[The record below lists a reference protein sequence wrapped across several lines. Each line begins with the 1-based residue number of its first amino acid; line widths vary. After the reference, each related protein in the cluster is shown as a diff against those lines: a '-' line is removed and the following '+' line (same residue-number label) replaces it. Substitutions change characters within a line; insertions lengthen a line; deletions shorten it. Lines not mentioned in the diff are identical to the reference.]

1 MTIEWKNVNG
11 VYENNCGMCC
21 TCCQDDKHANC
32 EKDCI
37 LIDNGDKIN
46 FDCDSCKHC

>member
-21 TCCQDDKHANC
+21 TCCPEHANC

-37 LIDNGDKIN
+37 LIDDGDKID